1 MTKKLSFTE
10 SDLSL
15 LRYTKDTAG
24 QSAWGQYED
33 MGGRGGMMGRGT
45 GPPNLDAW
53 GIKQVE

>member
-1 MTKKLSFTE
+1 MIFRVIKIHIL
-10 SDLSL
+10 L
-15 LRYTKDTAG
+15 LRYTMDTAG